1 MGTRSTVKFYRNKH
15 NEKPNVCVAS
25 IYQQYDGYLEGVGKE
40 LIEWLKTFTIVNGI
54 GLDEEIKIA
63 NGIDCLAAQYIKDH
77 KADVGGLYM
86 TDKEDVQEYNY
97 EIYDDENN
105 GKQDLYIIVKDDA
118 WNKTKPIIL
127 LEGYLSEI
135 DIDKAIK
142 EYE

>member
-1 MGTRSTVKFYRNKH
+1 
-15 NEKPNVCVAS
+15 
-25 IYQQYDGYLEGVGKE
+25 
-40 LIEWLKTFTIVNGI
+40 
-54 GLDEEIKIA
+54 
-63 NGIDCLAAQYIKDH
+63 
-77 KADVGGLYM
+77 M
-86 TDKEDVQEYNY
+86 TDEEDVQEYNY

-118 WNKTKPIIL
+118 WKKTKPTIL